1 MNSKTNKI
9 CLFFRKI
16 FSGIAER
23 NKRGLEWV
31 GTDGFLNMESSAL
44 LTIFLMIF
52 FSPLVSAAFSF
63 VIVLFKCMMDDRLGK
78 KGEKHDFICCAI
90 GVIGGLILGASTM
103 SILLF

>member
-1 MNSKTNKI
+1 M
-9 CLFFRKI
+9 RKI
-16 FSGIAER
+16 FDKIYQFFKKMFNRAAER

-52 FSPLVSAAFSF
+52 FSPLASMAFSF
-63 VIVLFKCMMDDRLGK
+63 VIVLLKCLIDDKRGSK
-78 KGEKHDFICCAI
+78 DEKHDFICCAI
-90 GVIGGLILGASTM
+90 GVIAGVILGASTM